1 MIFLYKKTRYHT
13 QFQLTSLIIV
23 SHLFYS
29 LLGYQDRSNPKM
41 LMWHFR
47 MIFWISMISIVYI
60 FFCTTF
66 FIIITIS
73 YLFPISIKRHYR
85 IRLCFRWQTNML
97 RISRTLSA
105 RRASAF
111 SICIINI
118 TVKGFV
124 LSVLYTQKVNNLK
137 IRISFGANRMISLF
151 NINILNFH

>member
-1 MIFLYKKTRYHT
+1 
-13 QFQLTSLIIV
+13 
-23 SHLFYS
+23 
-29 LLGYQDRSNPKM
+29 M

-66 FIIITIS
+66 FIIITIP
-73 YLFPISIKRHYR
+73 YLFSTSIKCHYR

-97 RISRTLSA
+97 RIAGALSA
-105 RRASAF
+105 CRATTF

-124 LSVLYTQKVNNLK
+124 LSVLHTQKVNNLK